1 MSPKFRKKVSMK
13 LNSEAPD
20 DREVGGKFQSEIDFR
35 QGQGNNPVT
44 EEGLRKALPRWE
56 TETGVW

>member
-1 MSPKFRKKVSMK
+1 MK

-20 DREVGGKFQSEIDFR
+20 DREVGGKSRSEIDFR

-44 EEGLRKALPRWE
+44 EAGLRKALPRWE